1 MNFRILKQDGPGH
14 IGEIKIKNKKI
25 NSPNILFVDTNRF
38 KAPVFSEI
46 VLTNKEKDF
55 EKPSVKFLENVDLDK
70 DFCSI
75 KENNL
80 QKIDETKIYVLK
92 YAYQLFRKPN
102 DFLYEIIKIREKIG
116 YEKILYLPAISD
128 PSNLSLLTYLGID
141 LFDSTNAIIKAR
153 KKFMFFSDGNK
164 KTNDLKENPCTC
176 PICIRLKKK
185 PKDMIFEEILYHNY
199 YMLFSEIK
207 KIRNCIG
214 QNNLR
219 DLVEKRV
226 KSSPHLTSVLRTLD
240 EKYYDFLEEKTPLI
254 ENNTLNATTIESLNR
269 PEIKRF
275 QNRVIDRYKK
285 PKSAKILLLLPC
297 SAKKPYSFSKS
308 HNFFRRTL
316 QSTNNSN
323 LIHELIITSP
333 MGIVPRELE
342 LIYPAS
348 NYDIPV
354 TGTWFED
361 EKEMINSLLTKY
373 IKKND
378 YDFVI
383 SHLKEDM
390 NKFIEKVIKIDK
402 KTCKDHPT
410 SDKSLENLKHVLKN
424 ITKDYEKVKKNDRVK
439 ENIESFASYQFGKK
453 VAKKMLDS
461 SKIIGRYPYQKIV
474 KNNNQIGMIVK
485 EKGSISLTLDGA
497 EILFEEKKNIIEIA
511 DDFELKGSV
520 FAPGIKNASENIRIG
535 DEVIVVRKNSLLG
548 VGSALMNGKDM
559 KDLTFGEAVKIRHL
573 KKN

>member
-55 EKPSVKFLENVDLDK
+55 EKPSVKSLENVDLDK

-164 KTNDLKENPCTC
+164 KINDLKENPCTC

-207 KIRNCIG
+207 KIRNCIR

-308 HNFFRRTL
+308 HNFFRRAL

-520 FAPGIKNASENIRIG
+520 FAPGVKNAAENIRIG

>member
-25 NSPNILFVDTNRF
+25 NSPNILFIDTKRF
-38 KAPVFSEI
+38 NSPIFSEI
-46 VLTNKEKDF
+46 ILTNRDKDF
-55 EKPSVKFLENVDLDK
+55 EKPSVKFLENIELDK
-70 DFCSI
+70 DFLSI

-80 QKIDETKIYVLK
+80 LNIDETKIYVLK
-92 YAYQLFRKPN
+92 FANQLFRKTN
-102 DFLYEIIKIREKIG
+102 DFLFKIIKNREETG
-116 YEKILYLPAISD
+116 YEKILYLPAVSE

-141 LFDSTNAIIKAR
+141 LFDSSNAIINAR
-153 KKFMFFSDGNK
+153 KKIMFFSDGNK
-164 KTNDLKENPCTC
+164 KINDLKENPCTC

-185 PKDMIFEEILYHNY
+185 PKEMTFDEILNHNY

-207 KIRNCIG
+207 KIRNSIRE
-214 QNNLR
+214 NNLR

-226 KSSPHLTSVLRTLD
+226 KTSPHLTSILRTLD

-254 ENNTLNATTIESLNR
+254 ESNTLNATTIESLHR

-275 QNRVIDRYKK
+275 QKRVIDRYKK
-285 PKSAKILLLLPC
+285 PKSAKVLLLLPC

-308 HNFFRRTL
+308 HSFFRRAI
-316 QSTNNSN
+316 QSTNNSD
-323 LIHELIITSP
+323 LIHEMIITSP

-361 EKEMINSLLTKY
+361 EKELINSLLEKY
-373 IKKND
+373 LKNNK

-390 NKFIEKVIKIDK
+390 NEFIEKNIKIDK
-402 KTCKDHPT
+402 KTCMTHPT
-410 SDKSLENLKHVLKN
+410 SDESLENLKHVLKN
-424 ITKDYEKVKKNDRVK
+424 ITKDYEKVKKYDRVK
-439 ENIESFASYQFGKK
+439 ENIESFASFQFGKK
-453 VAKKMLDS
+453 IARKMIDS
-461 SKIIGRYPYQKIV
+461 SKIIGRYPYQKIIK
-474 KNNNQIGMIVK
+474 KNKQMGMIVK

-497 EILFEEKKNIIEIA
+497 KILFEEKTNIVEIA
-511 DDFELKGSV
+511 DDFELRGSV
-520 FAPGIKNASENIRIG
+520 FAPGVKNANENIRIG
-535 DEVIVVRKNSLLG
+535 DEVIVLKKNKLIG

-559 KDLTFGEAVKIRHL
+559 VKLSFGESVKIRHL